1 MQKKSTH
8 SKFGKDL
15 QEACQCDWM
24 ISDWVN
30 ISTASSLFISSLP
43 TEVKTHNHSYKRP
56 QAERLDQ
63 NTVLINPHGV
73 NFNDTLRNQQNTH

>member
-15 QEACQCDWM
+15 QEVFQCDWM

-30 ISTASSLFISSLP
+30 LSTASSLFISSLP
-43 TEVKTHNHSYKRP
+43 HKTHNRSYKGP

-63 NTVLINPHGV
+63 HNELINPYGV
-73 NFNDTLRNQQNTH
+73 NFNDTDGKQQNTL